1 MRKLTRLYMSS
12 GKRVVF
18 DTSTLISAVL
28 KPHSIPA
35 QALSWAWE
43 VAKVIISDATLLELQ
58 TVLGRSRFDRYS
70 DPTERQV
77 FFDNYRAMTLLV
89 PVVTDVQACRDPKDD
104 KFLSLA
110 VAGGASLIV
119 SSDDDLLTL
128 GRYEGIRI
136 LRPKAFVELCE

>member
-1 MRKLTRLYMSS
+1 MSS

-28 KPHSIPA
+28 KPQSVPA

-43 VAKVIISDATLLELQ
+43 VAELIVSEATLLELQ
-58 TVLGRSRFDRYS
+58 TVLGRDRFDA
-70 DPTERQV
+70 
-77 FFDNYRAMTLLV
+77 YRALAARQEFFVNYQAMTSLV
-89 PVVTDVQACRDPKDD
+89 EVSAEVQACRDPKDD

-119 SSDDDLLTL
+119 SSDEDLLTI
-128 GRYEGIRI
+128 GQYEGIHI
-136 LRPKAFVELCE
+136 LRPVAFLALRD